1 MKYLKFNC
9 LFLLWLFTSVVAA
22 QEFDCQITVNDE
34 QLEGNSFEYVSGSL
48 TTDLEAYINEYRWT
62 ELEVLEQ
69 ERIQCQI
76 SIILLQGDQDFNFA
90 AETVIQSR
98 RPIYNTLNETGML
111 ILSDGAW
118 GFNYPE
124 GKSLIHD
131 ELEFEAMTGFIDY
144 YMNLMLGYD
153 FDSYSELGGT
163 EYFQKAQNVVDLAQN
178 ESSIGWTR
186 NSNNGRNRFVLI
198 SDILNNNYEVIR
210 RANYEYHRLVLDT
223 FVDNP
228 NASRAKLLEILTV
241 IQDAKRRATN
251 NFLFDL
257 FFDAKSKE
265 IASILEDAEPDLKF
279 EAYQI
284 LRDTDSAHLNDYEA
298 LQN

>member
-1 MKYLKFNC
+1 MKYLKFNS
-9 LFLLWLFTSVVAA
+9 LILLLLSVTSVAA
-22 QEFDCQITVNDE
+22 QEFDCQITVNDD
-34 QLEGNSFEYVSGSL
+34 QLEGNSFEYVTGSL

-62 ELEVLEQ
+62 ETEVLEQ
-69 ERIQCQI
+69 ERISCQI
-76 SIILLQGDQDFNFA
+76 SIILLAGDQDFNFS
-90 AETVIQSR
+90 AETIIQSR
-98 RPIYNTLNETGML
+98 RPIYNTLTETGLL

-118 GFNYPE
+118 SFNYPE

-131 ELEFEAMTGFIDY
+131 ELEFEAMTGFVDY
-144 YMNLMLGYD
+144 YMNLILGYD

-198 SDILNNNYEVIR
+198 SDMLNNNYEAIR
-210 RANYEYHRLVLDT
+210 KANYEYHRLVLDT

-228 NASRAKLLEILTV
+228 TASRAKLLEILTY

-265 IASILEDAEPDLKF
+265 IASILADAEPDLRF

-284 LRDTDSAHLNDYEA
+284 LRETDSAHLNDYEA
-298 LQN
+298 LQ

>member
-1 MKYLKFNC
+1 VKYLKFNS
-9 LFLLWLFTSVVAA
+9 LILLLLSVTSVAA
-22 QEFDCQITVNDE
+22 QEFDCQITVNDD
-34 QLEGNSFEYVSGSL
+34 QLEGNSFEYVTGSL

-62 ELEVLEQ
+62 ETEVLEQ
-69 ERIQCQI
+69 ERISCQI
-76 SIILLQGDQDFNFA
+76 SIILLAGDQDFNFS
-90 AETVIQSR
+90 AETIIQSR
-98 RPIYNTLNETGML
+98 RPIYNTLTETGLL

-118 GFNYPE
+118 SFNYPE

-144 YMNLMLGYD
+144 YMNLILGYD

-198 SDILNNNYEVIR
+198 SDILNNNYEAIR
-210 RANYEYHRLVLDT
+210 KANYEYHRLVLDT
-223 FVDNP
+223 FVDKP
-228 NASRAKLLEILTV
+228 TESRAKLLEILTY

-265 IASILEDAEPDLKF
+265 IASILADAEPDLRF

-284 LRDTDSAHLNDYEA
+284 LRETDSAHLNDYEA
-298 LQN
+298 LQ

>member
-1 MKYLKFNC
+1 MKYLKFNS
-9 LFLLWLFTSVVAA
+9 LILLLLSVTSVAA
-22 QEFDCQITVNDE
+22 QEFDCQITVNDD
-34 QLEGNSFEYVSGSL
+34 QLEGNSYEYVTGSL

-62 ELEVLEQ
+62 ETEVLEQ
-69 ERIQCQI
+69 ERISCQI
-76 SIILLQGDQDFNFA
+76 SIILLAGDQDFNFS
-90 AETVIQSR
+90 AETIIQSR
-98 RPIYNTLNETGML
+98 RPIYNTLTETGLL

-118 GFNYPE
+118 SFNYPE

-144 YMNLMLGYD
+144 YMNLILGYD

-198 SDILNNNYEVIR
+198 SDMLNNNYEAIR
-210 RANYEYHRLVLDT
+210 KANYEYHRLVLDT

-228 NASRAKLLEILTV
+228 TASRAKLLEILTY

-265 IASILEDAEPDLKF
+265 IASILADAEPDLRF

-284 LRDTDSAHLNDYEA
+284 LRETDSAHLNDYEA
-298 LQN
+298 LQ

>member
-1 MKYLKFNC
+1 M
-9 LFLLWLFTSVVAA
+9 AA
-22 QEFDCQITVNDE
+22 QEFDCQITVNDD
-34 QLEGNSFEYVSGSL
+34 QLEGNSFEYVTGSL

-62 ELEVLEQ
+62 ETEVLEQ
-69 ERIQCQI
+69 ERINCQI
-76 SIILLQGDQDFNFA
+76 SIILLAGDQDFNFS
-90 AETVIQSR
+90 AETIIQSR
-98 RPIYNTLNETGML
+98 RPIYNTLTETGLL

-118 GFNYPE
+118 SFNYPE

-144 YMNLMLGYD
+144 YMNLILGYD

-198 SDILNNNYEVIR
+198 SDMLNNNYEAIR
-210 RANYEYHRLVLDT
+210 KANYEYHRLVLDT

-228 NASRAKLLEILTV
+228 TASRAKLLEILTY

-265 IASILEDAEPDLKF
+265 IASILADAEPDLRF

-284 LRDTDSAHLNDYEA
+284 LRETDSAHLNDYEA
-298 LQN
+298 LQ

>member
-1 MKYLKFNC
+1 M
-9 LFLLWLFTSVVAA
+9 AA
-22 QEFDCQITVNDE
+22 QEFDCQITVNDD
-34 QLEGNSFEYVSGSL
+34 QLEGNSYEYVTGSL

-62 ELEVLEQ
+62 ETEVLEQ
-69 ERIQCQI
+69 ERISCQI
-76 SIILLQGDQDFNFA
+76 SIILLAGDQDFNFS
-90 AETVIQSR
+90 AETIIQSR
-98 RPIYNTLNETGML
+98 RPIYNTLTETGLL

-118 GFNYPE
+118 SFNYPE

-144 YMNLMLGYD
+144 YMNLILGYD

-198 SDILNNNYEVIR
+198 SDMLNNNYEAIR
-210 RANYEYHRLVLDT
+210 KANYEYHRLVLDT

-228 NASRAKLLEILTV
+228 TASRAKLLEILTY

-265 IASILEDAEPDLKF
+265 IASILADAEPDLRF

-284 LRDTDSAHLNDYEA
+284 LRETDSAHLNDYEA
-298 LQN
+298 LQ

>member
-1 MKYLKFNC
+1 MKYLKFNS
-9 LFLLWLFTSVVAA
+9 LIFLLLSVTSVAA
-22 QEFDCQITVNDE
+22 QEFDCQITVNDD
-34 QLEGNSFEYVSGSL
+34 QLEGNSYEYVTGSL

-62 ELEVLEQ
+62 ETEVLEQ
-69 ERIQCQI
+69 ERISCQI
-76 SIILLQGDQDFNFA
+76 SIILLAGDQDFNFS
-90 AETVIQSR
+90 AETIIQSR
-98 RPIYNTLNETGML
+98 RPIYNTLTETGLL

-118 GFNYPE
+118 SFNYPE

-144 YMNLMLGYD
+144 YMNLILGYD

-198 SDILNNNYEVIR
+198 SDMLNNNYEAIR
-210 RANYEYHRLVLDT
+210 KANYEYHRLVLDT

-228 NASRAKLLEILTV
+228 TASRAKLLEILTY

-265 IASILEDAEPDLKF
+265 IASILADAEPDLRF

-284 LRDTDSAHLNDYEA
+284 LRETDSAHLNDYEA
-298 LQN
+298 LQ

>member
-1 MKYLKFNC
+1 MKCLNFNYLF
-9 LFLLWLFTSVVAA
+9 LFLLLFSSVEA
-22 QEFDCQITVNDE
+22 QEFDCQVTVNDD
-34 QLEGNSFEYVSGSL
+34 QLEGNSFDYVAGSL

-76 SIILLQGDQDFNFA
+76 SIILLAGDQDFNFS
-90 AETVIQSR
+90 AETIIQSR
-98 RPIYNTLNETGML
+98 RPIYNTLTETGVL

-118 GFNYPE
+118 SFNYPE

-144 YMNLMLGYD
+144 YMNLILGYD

-178 ESSIGWTR
+178 ESTIGWTR

-198 SDILNNNYEVIR
+198 SDLLNNNYETIR
-210 RANYEYHRLVLDT
+210 KANYEYHRLVLDT
-223 FVDNP
+223 FTDNP
-228 NASRAKLLEILTV
+228 RQSRGRLVEILTD

-265 IASILEDAEPDLKF
+265 IASILADAEPELQI

-284 LRDTDSAHLNDYEA
+284 LRETDSAHLNDYEA
-298 LQN
+298 LQ

>member
-1 MKYLKFNC
+1 VKYLKFNS
-9 LFLLWLFTSVVAA
+9 LILLLLSVTSVAA
-22 QEFDCQITVNDE
+22 QEFDCQITVNDD
-34 QLEGNSFEYVSGSL
+34 QLEGNSFEYVTGSL

-62 ELEVLEQ
+62 ETEVLEQ
-69 ERIQCQI
+69 ERISCQI
-76 SIILLQGDQDFNFA
+76 SIILLAGDQDFNFS
-90 AETVIQSR
+90 AETIIQSR
-98 RPIYNTLNETGML
+98 RPIYNTLTETGLL

-118 GFNYPE
+118 SFNYPE

-144 YMNLMLGYD
+144 YMNLILGYD

-198 SDILNNNYEVIR
+198 SDILNNNYEAIR
-210 RANYEYHRLVLDT
+210 KANYEYHRLVLDT
-223 FVDNP
+223 FADNP
-228 NASRAKLLEILTV
+228 TASRAKLLEILTY

-265 IASILEDAEPDLKF
+265 IASILADAEPDLRF

-284 LRDTDSAHLNDYEA
+284 LRETDSAHLNDYEA
-298 LQN
+298 LQ

>member
-1 MKYLKFNC
+1 MKCLNFNY
-9 LFLLWLFTSVVAA
+9 LFLLFLLFSSVKA
-22 QEFDCQITVNDE
+22 QEFDCQITVNDD
-34 QLEGNSFEYVSGSL
+34 QLEGNSFEYVAGSL

-76 SIILLQGDQDFNFA
+76 SIILLAGDQDFNFS
-90 AETVIQSR
+90 AETIIQSR
-98 RPIYNTLNETGML
+98 RPIYNTLTETGVL

-118 GFNYPE
+118 SFNYPE

-144 YMNLMLGYD
+144 YMNLILGYD

-178 ESSIGWTR
+178 ESTIGWTR

-198 SDILNNNYEVIR
+198 SDLLNNNYEAIR
-210 RANYEYHRLVLDT
+210 KANYEYHRLVLDT
-223 FVDNP
+223 FTDNP
-228 NASRAKLLEILTV
+228 RQSRVRLVEILTD

-265 IASILEDAEPDLKF
+265 IASILADAEPELQI

-284 LRDTDSAHLNDYEA
+284 LRETDSAHLNDYEA
-298 LQN
+298 LQ

>member
-1 MKYLKFNC
+1 M
-9 LFLLWLFTSVVAA
+9 LLSVTSVAA
-22 QEFDCQITVNDE
+22 QEFDCQITVNDD
-34 QLEGNSFEYVSGSL
+34 QLEGNSYEYVTGSL

-62 ELEVLEQ
+62 ETEVLEQ
-69 ERIQCQI
+69 ERISCQI
-76 SIILLQGDQDFNFA
+76 SIILLAGDQDFNFS
-90 AETVIQSR
+90 AETIIQSR
-98 RPIYNTLNETGML
+98 RPIYNTLTETGLL

-118 GFNYPE
+118 SFNYPE

-144 YMNLMLGYD
+144 YMNLILGYD

-198 SDILNNNYEVIR
+198 SDMLNNNYEAIR
-210 RANYEYHRLVLDT
+210 KANYEYHRLVLDT

-228 NASRAKLLEILTV
+228 TASRAKLLEILTY

-265 IASILEDAEPDLKF
+265 IASILADAEPDLRF

-284 LRDTDSAHLNDYEA
+284 LRETDSAHLNDYEA
-298 LQN
+298 LQ

>member
-1 MKYLKFNC
+1 M
-9 LFLLWLFTSVVAA
+9 AA
-22 QEFDCQITVNDE
+22 QEFDCQITVNDD
-34 QLEGNSFEYVSGSL
+34 QLEGNSFEYVTGSL

-62 ELEVLEQ
+62 ETEVLEQ
-69 ERIQCQI
+69 ERISCQI
-76 SIILLQGDQDFNFA
+76 SIILLAGDQDFNFS
-90 AETVIQSR
+90 AETIIQSR
-98 RPIYNTLNETGML
+98 RPIYNTLTETGLL

-118 GFNYPE
+118 SFNYPE

-144 YMNLMLGYD
+144 YMNLILGYD
-153 FDSYSELGGT
+153 FDSYSEFGGT

-198 SDILNNNYEVIR
+198 SDMLNNNYEAIR
-210 RANYEYHRLVLDT
+210 KANYEYHRLVLDT

-228 NASRAKLLEILTV
+228 TASRAKLLEILTY

-265 IASILEDAEPDLKF
+265 IASILADAEPDLRF

-284 LRDTDSAHLNDYEA
+284 LRETDSAHLNDYEA
-298 LQN
+298 LQ

>member
-1 MKYLKFNC
+1 MF
-9 LFLLWLFTSVVAA
+9 LFLLLFSSVEA
-22 QEFDCQITVNDE
+22 QEFDCQVTVNDD
-34 QLEGNSFEYVSGSL
+34 QLEGNSFDYVAGSL

-76 SIILLQGDQDFNFA
+76 SIILLAGDQDFNFS
-90 AETVIQSR
+90 AETIIQSR
-98 RPIYNTLNETGML
+98 RPIYNTLTETGVL

-118 GFNYPE
+118 SFNYPE

-144 YMNLMLGYD
+144 YMNLILGYD

-178 ESSIGWTR
+178 ESTIGWTR

-198 SDILNNNYEVIR
+198 SDLLNNNYETIR
-210 RANYEYHRLVLDT
+210 KANYEYHRLVLDT
-223 FVDNP
+223 FTDNP
-228 NASRAKLLEILTV
+228 RQSRGRLVEILTD

-265 IASILEDAEPDLKF
+265 IASILADAEPELQI

-284 LRDTDSAHLNDYEA
+284 LRETDSAHLNDYEA
-298 LQN
+298 LQ

>member
-1 MKYLKFNC
+1 M
-9 LFLLWLFTSVVAA
+9 LLSVTSVAA
-22 QEFDCQITVNDE
+22 QEFDCQITVNDD
-34 QLEGNSFEYVSGSL
+34 QLEGNSFEYVTGSL

-62 ELEVLEQ
+62 ETEVLEQ
-69 ERIQCQI
+69 ERISCQI
-76 SIILLQGDQDFNFA
+76 SIILLAGDQDFNFS
-90 AETVIQSR
+90 AETIIQSR
-98 RPIYNTLNETGML
+98 RPIYNTLTETGLL

-118 GFNYPE
+118 SFNYPE

-144 YMNLMLGYD
+144 YMNLILGYD
-153 FDSYSELGGT
+153 FDSYSEFGGT

-198 SDILNNNYEVIR
+198 SDMLNNNYEAIR
-210 RANYEYHRLVLDT
+210 KANYEYHRLVLDT

-228 NASRAKLLEILTV
+228 TASRAKLLEILTY

-265 IASILEDAEPDLKF
+265 IASILADAEPDLRF

-284 LRDTDSAHLNDYEA
+284 LRETDSAHLNDYEA
-298 LQN
+298 LQ

>member
-1 MKYLKFNC
+1 MKYLKFNS
-9 LFLLWLFTSVVAA
+9 LILLLLSVTSVAA
-22 QEFDCQITVNDE
+22 QEFDCQITVNDD
-34 QLEGNSFEYVSGSL
+34 QLEGNSFEYVTGSL

-62 ELEVLEQ
+62 ETEVLEQ
-69 ERIQCQI
+69 ERISCQI
-76 SIILLQGDQDFNFA
+76 SIILLAGDQDFNFS
-90 AETVIQSR
+90 AETIIQSR
-98 RPIYNTLNETGML
+98 RPIYNTLTETGLL

-118 GFNYPE
+118 SFNYPE

-144 YMNLMLGYD
+144 YMNLILGYD
-153 FDSYSELGGT
+153 FDSYSEFGGT

-198 SDILNNNYEVIR
+198 SDMLNNNYEAIR
-210 RANYEYHRLVLDT
+210 KANYEYHRLVLDT

-228 NASRAKLLEILTV
+228 TASRAKLLEILTY

-265 IASILEDAEPDLKF
+265 IASILADAEPDLRF

-284 LRDTDSAHLNDYEA
+284 LRETDSAHLNDYEA
-298 LQN
+298 LQ

>member
-1 MKYLKFNC
+1 MKYLKFNS
-9 LFLLWLFTSVVAA
+9 LILLLLSVTSVAA
-22 QEFDCQITVNDE
+22 QEFDCQITVNDD
-34 QLEGNSFEYVSGSL
+34 QLEGNSFEYVTGSL

-62 ELEVLEQ
+62 ETEVLEQ
-69 ERIQCQI
+69 ERISCQI
-76 SIILLQGDQDFNFA
+76 SIILLAGDQDFNFS
-90 AETVIQSR
+90 AETIIQSR
-98 RPIYNTLNETGML
+98 RPIYNTLTETGLL

-118 GFNYPE
+118 SFNYPE

-131 ELEFEAMTGFIDY
+131 ELEFEAMTGFVDY
-144 YMNLMLGYD
+144 YMNLILGYD

-198 SDILNNNYEVIR
+198 SDILNNNYEAIR
-210 RANYEYHRLVLDT
+210 KANYEYHRLVLDT

-228 NASRAKLLEILTV
+228 TASRAKLLEILTY

-265 IASILEDAEPDLKF
+265 IASILTDAEPDLRF

-284 LRDTDSAHLNDYEA
+284 LRETDSAHLNDYEA
-298 LQN
+298 LQ

>member
-1 MKYLKFNC
+1 MKYLKFNS
-9 LFLLWLFTSVVAA
+9 LILLLLSVTSVAA
-22 QEFDCQITVNDE
+22 QEFDCQITVNDD
-34 QLEGNSFEYVSGSL
+34 QLEGNSFEYVTGSL

-62 ELEVLEQ
+62 ETEVLEQ
-69 ERIQCQI
+69 ERISCQI
-76 SIILLQGDQDFNFA
+76 SIILLAGDQDFNFS
-90 AETVIQSR
+90 AETIIQSR
-98 RPIYNTLNETGML
+98 RPIYNTLTETGLL

-118 GFNYPE
+118 SFNYPE

-131 ELEFEAMTGFIDY
+131 ELEFEAMTGFVDY
-144 YMNLMLGYD
+144 YMNLILGYD

-198 SDILNNNYEVIR
+198 SDILNNNYEAIR
-210 RANYEYHRLVLDT
+210 KANYEYHRMVLDT

-228 NASRAKLLEILTV
+228 TASRSKLLEILTY

-265 IASILEDAEPDLKF
+265 IASILADAEPDLRF

-284 LRDTDSAHLNDYEA
+284 LRETDSAHLNDYEA
-298 LQN
+298 LQ

>member
-1 MKYLKFNC
+1 ML
-9 LFLLWLFTSVVAA
+9 LFSSVKA
-22 QEFDCQITVNDE
+22 QEFDCQITVNDD
-34 QLEGNSFEYVSGSL
+34 QLEGNSFEYVAGSL

-62 ELEVLEQ
+62 ETEVLEQ
-69 ERIQCQI
+69 ERISCQI
-76 SIILLQGDQDFNFA
+76 SIILLAGDQDFNFS
-90 AETVIQSR
+90 AETIIQSR
-98 RPIYNTLNETGML
+98 RPIYNTLTETGVL

-118 GFNYPE
+118 SFNYPE

-144 YMNLMLGYD
+144 YMNLILGYD

-178 ESSIGWTR
+178 ESTIGWTR

-198 SDILNNNYEVIR
+198 SDILNNNYEAIR
-210 RANYEYHRLVLDT
+210 KANYEYHRLVLDT

-228 NASRAKLLEILTV
+228 RASRTKLLEILTY

-265 IASILEDAEPDLKF
+265 IASLLADAEPDLRF

-284 LRDTDSAHLNDYEA
+284 LRETDSAHLNDYEA
-298 LQN
+298 LQ

>member
-1 MKYLKFNC
+1 ML
-9 LFLLWLFTSVVAA
+9 LFSSVKA
-22 QEFDCQITVNDE
+22 QEFDCQITVNDD
-34 QLEGNSFEYVSGSL
+34 QLEGNSFEYVAGSL

-62 ELEVLEQ
+62 ETEVLEQ
-69 ERIQCQI
+69 ERISCQI
-76 SIILLQGDQDFNFA
+76 SIILLAGDQDFNFS
-90 AETVIQSR
+90 AETIIQSR
-98 RPIYNTLNETGML
+98 RPIYNTLTETGVL

-118 GFNYPE
+118 SFNYPE

-144 YMNLMLGYD
+144 YMNLILGYD

-178 ESSIGWTR
+178 ESTIGWTR

-198 SDILNNNYEVIR
+198 SDILNNNYEAIR
-210 RANYEYHRLVLDT
+210 KANYEYHRLVLDT

-228 NASRAKLLEILTV
+228 RASRTKLLEILTY

-265 IASILEDAEPDLKF
+265 IASLLADAEPDLRF

-284 LRDTDSAHLNDYEA
+284 LRETDSAHLNDYET
-298 LQN
+298 LQ